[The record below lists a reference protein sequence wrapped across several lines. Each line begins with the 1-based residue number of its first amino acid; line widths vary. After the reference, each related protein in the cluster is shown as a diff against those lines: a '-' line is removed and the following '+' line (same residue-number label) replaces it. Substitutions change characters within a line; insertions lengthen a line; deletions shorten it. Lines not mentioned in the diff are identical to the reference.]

1 MKVYKCES
9 CGKLLLNLGE
19 KNGALNMTEVVPGSV
34 DAAAEKHVPVVAEK
48 DGLFVVA
55 VGEVL
60 HPALEEHH
68 IAWIALETEKG
79 LQVKYITPGEKPEA
93 VFAVA
98 EDKALAAYAYCNLHG
113 LWKKEL

>member
-1 MKVYKCES
+1 MDNTEFAKIKIGLASPEMIRS
-9 CGKLLLNLGE
+9 WSHGE
-19 KNGALNMTEVVPGSV
+19 VTKPETINYRTLR
-34 DAAAEKHVPVVAEK
+34 AEK